1 MGTAGAIGVDWLR
14 VSGSFVL
21 VLLLLGG
28 MLWLLRRMKD
38 MQLRHKGPARLELCE
53 TIHVGPRQKVALLR
67 VGDKHILVGI
77 SPQQLVALG
86 EVQAFANTE
95 GTRSE
100 S

>member
-38 MQLRHKGPARLELCE
+38 LQLRHKGPARLELCE
-53 TIHVGPRQKVALLR
+53 TIHVGPRQKVALVR

-86 EVQAFANTE
+86 EVQPFTNAE

>member
-1 MGTAGAIGVDWLR
+1 MGTVGASGVDWLR

-38 MQLRHKGPARLELCE
+38 MQVRHNGPALLEVRE

-67 VGDKHILVGI
+67 VGDKYVLVGI
-77 SPQQLVALG
+77 GPQQLVALG
-86 EVQAFANTE
+86 EVQPFGNLE
-95 GTRSE
+95 GSPIE

>member
-38 MQLRHKGPARLELCE
+38 MQLRHKGPALLELCE

-86 EVQAFANTE
+86 EVQPFGTTE

>member
-1 MGTAGAIGVDWLR
+1 MGTVGASGVDWLR

>member
-1 MGTAGAIGVDWLR
+1 MGTAGASGVDWLR

-38 MQLRHKGPARLELCE
+38 MQVRHQGPALLELRE

-67 VGDKHILVGI
+67 VGDKHVLVGI

-86 EVQAFANTE
+86 EVEPFGRME
-95 GTRSE
+95 GTHSE

>member
-1 MGTAGAIGVDWLR
+1 MGTAGASGVDWLR

-38 MQLRHKGPARLELCE
+38 MQVRHNGPALLEVRE

-67 VGDKHILVGI
+67 VGDKYVLVGI
-77 SPQQLVALG
+77 GPQQLVALG
-86 EVQAFANTE
+86 EVQPFSHLE
-95 GTRSE
+95 GSLSE

>member
-1 MGTAGAIGVDWLR
+1 MGTVGASGVDWLR

-38 MQLRHKGPARLELCE
+38 MQVRHNGPALLEVRE

-67 VGDKHILVGI
+67 VGDKYVLVGI
-77 SPQQLVALG
+77 GPQQLVALG
-86 EVQAFANTE
+86 EVQPFSHLE
-95 GTRSE
+95 GSLSE

>member
-14 VSGSFVL
+14 VSGSFGL

-38 MQLRHKGPARLELCE
+38 IQLRHKGPARLELCE

-86 EVQAFANTE
+86 EVQAFSSTE

>member
-1 MGTAGAIGVDWLR
+1 MGTAGTGAVDWLR
-14 VSGSFVL
+14 FSASFLLVL
-21 VLLLLGG
+21 VLLAG

-38 MQLRHKGPARLELCE
+38 MQVRHKGPALLELRE

-67 VGDKHILVGI
+67 VGDKHVLVGI

-86 EVQAFANTE
+86 EVQPFGSTE
-95 GTRSE
+95 GTPSE

>member
-1 MGTAGAIGVDWLR
+1 MGTAGASGVDWLR

-38 MQLRHKGPARLELCE
+38 MQVRHQGPALLELRE

-67 VGDKHILVGI
+67 VGDKHVLVGI

-86 EVQAFANTE
+86 EVQPFASME
-95 GTRSE
+95 GKPSE

>member
-1 MGTAGAIGVDWLR
+1 MGTVGASGVDWLR

-38 MQLRHKGPARLELCE
+38 MQVRHNGPALLEVRE

-67 VGDKHILVGI
+67 VGEKYVLVGI
-77 SPQQLVALG
+77 GPQQLVALG
-86 EVQAFANTE
+86 EVQPFGNLE
-95 GTRSE
+95 GSPSE

>member
-67 VGDKHILVGI
+67 VGEKHILVGI

-86 EVQAFANTE
+86 EVQAFASTE

>member
-1 MGTAGAIGVDWLR
+1 MGTVGASGVDWLR

-38 MQLRHKGPARLELCE
+38 MQVRHNGPALLEVRE

-67 VGDKHILVGI
+67 VGNKYVLVGI
-77 SPQQLVALG
+77 GPQQLVALG
-86 EVQAFANTE
+86 EVQPFSHLE
-95 GTRSE
+95 GSLSE
-100 S
+100 R

>member
-1 MGTAGAIGVDWLR
+1 MGTVGASGVDWLR

-38 MQLRHKGPARLELCE
+38 MQVRHNGPALLEVRE

-67 VGDKHILVGI
+67 VGNKYVLVGI
-77 SPQQLVALG
+77 GPQQLVALG
-86 EVQAFANTE
+86 EVQPFSHLE
-95 GTRSE
+95 GSLSE

>member
-53 TIHVGPRQKVALLR
+53 TIHVGPRQKVALVR

-86 EVQAFANTE
+86 EVQPFANTE

>member
-1 MGTAGAIGVDWLR
+1 MGTVGASGVDWLR

-38 MQLRHKGPARLELCE
+38 MQVRHNGPALLEVRE

-67 VGDKHILVGI
+67 VGDKYVLVGI
-77 SPQQLVALG
+77 GPQQLVALG
-86 EVQAFANTE
+86 EVQPFGNLE
-95 GTRSE
+95 GSPSE

>member
-1 MGTAGAIGVDWLR
+1 MGTVGASGVDWLR

-38 MQLRHKGPARLELCE
+38 MQVRHNGPALLEVRE

-67 VGDKHILVGI
+67 VGDKHVLVGI
-77 SPQQLVALG
+77 GPQQLVALG
-86 EVQAFANTE
+86 EVQPFSHLE
-95 GTRSE
+95 GSLSE

>member
-38 MQLRHKGPARLELCE
+38 MQVRHNGPALLEVRE

-67 VGDKHILVGI
+67 VGDKYVLVGI
-77 SPQQLVALG
+77 GPQQLVALG
-86 EVQAFANTE
+86 EVQPFSHLE
-95 GTRSE
+95 GSLSE

>member
-1 MGTAGAIGVDWLR
+1 MGTVGASGVDWLR

-38 MQLRHKGPARLELCE
+38 MQVRHNGPALLEVRE

-67 VGDKHILVGI
+67 VGEKYVLVGI
-77 SPQQLVALG
+77 GPQQLVALG
-86 EVQAFANTE
+86 EVQPFGNLE
-95 GTRSE
+95 GSPIE

>member
-53 TIHVGPRQKVALLR
+53 TIHVGPRQKVALVR

-86 EVQAFANTE
+86 EVQAFSNTE

>member
-1 MGTAGAIGVDWLR
+1 MGTAGASGVDWLR

-38 MQLRHKGPARLELCE
+38 MQLRHKGPALLELRE
-53 TIHVGPRQKVALLR
+53 SIHVGPRQKVSLLR
-67 VGDKHILVGI
+67 VGDKHILVGV

-86 EVQAFANTE
+86 EVQPF
-95 GTRSE
+95 TRMDEAHSE

>member
-1 MGTAGAIGVDWLR
+1 MGTVGASGVDWLR

-38 MQLRHKGPARLELCE
+38 MQVRHKGPALLEMLE

-67 VGDKHILVGI
+67 VGDKYVLVGI

-86 EVQAFANTE
+86 EVQPFSHLE
-95 GTRSE
+95 GSLSE

>member
-1 MGTAGAIGVDWLR
+1 MGTAGASGVDWLR

-38 MQLRHKGPARLELCE
+38 MQVRHNGPALLEVRE

-67 VGDKHILVGI
+67 VGDKYVLVGI
-77 SPQQLVALG
+77 GPQQLVALG
-86 EVQAFANTE
+86 EVQPFGNLE
-95 GTRSE
+95 GSPIE

>member
-53 TIHVGPRQKVALLR
+53 TIHVGPRQKVALVR

-86 EVQAFANTE
+86 EVQPFTNAE

>member
-1 MGTAGAIGVDWLR
+1 MGTVGASGVDWLR

-38 MQLRHKGPARLELCE
+38 MQVRHNGPALLEVRE

-67 VGDKHILVGI
+67 VGEKYVLVGI

-86 EVQAFANTE
+86 EVQPFGTLE
-95 GTRSE
+95 GSLSE

>member
-1 MGTAGAIGVDWLR
+1 MGTVGASGVDWLR

-38 MQLRHKGPARLELCE
+38 MQVRHNGPALLEVRE

-67 VGDKHILVGI
+67 VGETYVLVGI

-86 EVQAFANTE
+86 EVQPFGNLE
-95 GTRSE
+95 GSPSE

>member
-1 MGTAGAIGVDWLR
+1 MGTVGASGVDWLR

-28 MLWLLRRMKD
+28 MLGLLRRMKD
-38 MQLRHKGPARLELCE
+38 MQVRHNGPALLEVRE

-67 VGDKHILVGI
+67 VGEKYVLVGI

-86 EVQAFANTE
+86 EVQPFGNLE
-95 GTRSE
+95 GSPSE

>member
-1 MGTAGAIGVDWLR
+1 MGTVGASGVDWLR

-21 VLLLLGG
+21 VFLRLGG

-38 MQLRHKGPARLELCE
+38 MQVRHNGPALLEVRE

-67 VGDKHILVGI
+67 VGEKYVLVGI

-86 EVQAFANTE
+86 EVQPFGNLE
-95 GTRSE
+95 GSPSE

>member
-1 MGTAGAIGVDWLR
+1 MGTAGASGVDWLR

-38 MQLRHKGPARLELCE
+38 LQVRHKGPALLEVLE

-67 VGDKHILVGI
+67 VGDKHVLVGI

-86 EVQAFANTE
+86 EVQPFANLE
-95 GTRSE
+95 GSLSE

>member
-67 VGDKHILVGI
+67 VGEKHILVGI

>member
-38 MQLRHKGPARLELCE
+38 IQLRHKGPARLELCE

>member
-1 MGTAGAIGVDWLR
+1 MGTVGASGVDWLR

-38 MQLRHKGPARLELCE
+38 MQVRHNGPALLEVRE

-67 VGDKHILVGI
+67 VGEKYVLVGI

-86 EVQAFANTE
+86 EVQPFGNLE
-95 GTRSE
+95 GSPSE

>member
-38 MQLRHKGPARLELCE
+38 MQVRHNGPALLEVRE

-67 VGDKHILVGI
+67 VGDKYVLVGI
-77 SPQQLVALG
+77 GPQQLVALG
-86 EVQAFANTE
+86 EVQPFGNLE
-95 GTRSE
+95 GSPIE

>member
-1 MGTAGAIGVDWLR
+1 MGTAGASGVDWLR
-14 VSGSFVL
+14 GSGRFVL

-28 MLWLLRRMKD
+28 MFWLLRRMKD
-38 MQLRHKGPARLELCE
+38 LQVRHKGPALMQLCE

-67 VGDKHILVGI
+67 VGDKHVLVGI

-86 EVQAFANTE
+86 EVQPFDHLE
-95 GTRSE
+95 GPHSE

>member
-38 MQLRHKGPARLELCE
+38 IQLRHKGPARLELCE

-77 SPQQLVALG
+77 SPQQLGALG
-86 EVQAFANTE
+86 EVQALSSTE

>member
-38 MQLRHKGPARLELCE
+38 MQLRHKGPSRLELCE
-53 TIHVGPRQKVALLR
+53 SIHVGPRQKVALVR

-86 EVQAFANTE
+86 EVQAFAITE